1 MEIKTAF
8 SSQFNHD
15 AAIRGF
21 WCAEL
26 VCYSSLQ
33 SINEAERETDSCCR
47 SGKRVWYSCSCMLFI
62 LSKKL
67 KSKYLHQTW
76 QNKIQLFS
84 QFFVKK
90 KKKRGLYWQIKSF
103 QLFYFSWSTA
113 IWVELNYIETLKF
126 SKRLSG
132 ISYCWGLRVEHY
144 ICFSL
149 PTE

>member
-33 SINEAERETDSCCR
+33 SINEAERETDSCCI

-84 QFFVKK
+84 QFVVKK
-90 KKKRGLYWQIKSF
+90 KKKGSVLANKIFPIILFFLKHCNLGWIKLY
-103 QLFYFSWSTA
+103 
-113 IWVELNYIETLKF
+113 ETLKF

-132 ISYCWGLRVEHY
+132 ISYCWGLRIEHY